1 MSDIYILG
9 ECYRKTQTHSIYLPW
24 LGLEKK
30 QTPPQKLLFGPL
42 KKVLG
47 ATLLTGF
54 EAVNLG

>member
-30 QTPPQKLLFGPL
+30 PNTTTKTALRSSKEGARCHTP
-42 KKVLG
+42 
-47 ATLLTGF
+47 
-54 EAVNLG
+54 NWI